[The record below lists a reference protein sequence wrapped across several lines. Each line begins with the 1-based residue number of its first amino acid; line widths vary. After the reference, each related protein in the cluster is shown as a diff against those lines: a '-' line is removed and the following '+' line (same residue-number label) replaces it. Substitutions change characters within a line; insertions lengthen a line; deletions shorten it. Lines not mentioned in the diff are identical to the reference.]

1 MQINKIIN
9 GRNNSITTIFLHI
22 RLPKNY
28 NIKKD
33 EIYY

>member
-1 MQINKIIN
+1 MVV
-9 GRNNSITTIFLHI
+9 ITQLRPFFLHI
-22 RLPKNY
+22 RLPENY